1 MAKKK
6 DNNLSA
12 SEDVSANDAFSDFA
26 AQINKAAGREVA
38 YIPGRSEG
46 QFIVSRFSSR
56 ILAVDVAIGGG
67 YPRGRNIYLVGPKS
81 SAKSTLLCL
90 AIAEVNSAEDKN
102 DKAYLEDSENSF
114 DRNYAYYLGVDPYKL
129 MAVRSYTAEQ
139 ALDFFRSATASGKFR
154 ALFLD
159 SLSAIQPKKL
169 VEGNNDDNVMGGIG
183 RLTSINLSNL
193 EKDKFMCN
201 NNYGYMPTIFYT
213 SQIRKKVGLVFG
225 CFDYKTLVQLADGST
240 ECIGSIVNQKKKV
253 EVMSYNFEKGCFEP
267 KKIVNW
273 YNNGENE
280 HWLKIST
287 TKSNGG
293 KPTTMRVTPNHLIFT
308 PNGEVEAGSLKVGD
322 SVMVRRPTLYN
333 KDQYEIILG
342 SILGDG
348 SLRKNRTNG
357 GVSVRFGHGKK
368 QDNYLLH
375 KYEIFKNVA
384 NSVMANSKG
393 GLAFDNN
400 PDYSLLSLF
409 EESYS
414 SGTRKLSKTLLE
426 GLTLLSVAYWY
437 LDDGSFSGNYKKWGH
452 GKCYISCKSY
462 TDAELVMLSSKLES
476 LGLPKPV
483 IDKYKNL
490 FWYGVNSFTFQEMIA
505 KYVPECMEYKIHPKL
520 RGGEK
525 YKVDTT
531 DAKKFSLL
539 STPIL
544 SIEHVT
550 KKSDKFDIEVEDNH
564 NYVAGG
570 VLVHNS
576 PNTTSGG
583 EAPDFYASVRLDMNQ
598 GEQIIENDLVVG
610 GKFTFVVT
618 KNKTYPAY
626 RRGEFIMMNDGNNPP
641 YISNEATLMD
651 MAVASGIIEKKG
663 SWYSYLGSNLA
674 QGAINTAKVIE
685 NFPTEEKNNM
695 LDLCMSALH
704 PNMKLAF
711 RFKDDTRTTV
721 REETV
726 EKCQEES

>member
-12 SEDVSANDAFSDFA
+12 AENESANDAFSDFA

-90 AIAEVNSAEDKN
+90 AIAEVNSSEDEN

-114 DRNYAYYLGVDPYKL
+114 DRSYAYYLGVDPYKL

-225 CFDYKTLVQLADGST
+225 
-240 ECIGSIVNQKKKV
+240 N
-253 EVMSYNFEKGCFEP
+253 
-267 KKIVNW
+267 
-273 YNNGENE
+273 
-280 HWLKIST
+280 
-287 TKSNGG
+287 
-293 KPTTMRVTPNHLIFT
+293 PN
-308 PNGEVEAGSLKVGD
+308 
-322 SVMVRRPTLYN
+322 
-333 KDQYEIILG
+333 
-342 SILGDG
+342 
-348 SLRKNRTNG
+348 
-357 GVSVRFGHGKK
+357 VS
-368 QDNYLLH
+368 
-375 KYEIFKNVA
+375 
-384 NSVMANSKG
+384 
-393 GLAFDNN
+393 
-400 PDYSLLSLF
+400 
-409 EESYS
+409 
-414 SGTRKLSKTLLE
+414 
-426 GLTLLSVAYWY
+426 
-437 LDDGSFSGNYKKWGH
+437 
-452 GKCYISCKSY
+452 
-462 TDAELVMLSSKLES
+462 
-476 LGLPKPV
+476 
-483 IDKYKNL
+483 
-490 FWYGVNSFTFQEMIA
+490 
-505 KYVPECMEYKIHPKL
+505 
-520 RGGEK
+520 
-525 YKVDTT
+525 
-531 DAKKFSLL
+531 
-539 STPIL
+539 
-544 SIEHVT
+544 
-550 KKSDKFDIEVEDNH
+550 
-564 NYVAGG
+564 
-570 VLVHNS
+570 
-576 PNTTSGG
+576 SGG
-583 EAPDFYASVRLDMNQ
+583 ESPDFYASVRLDMNQ